1 LDVDADVLGV
11 EVLLVVACCFVRLIF
26 NFNDFCC
33 GGGGG
38 DDGKVVVDRGE
49 AKDSKSAFLE
59 A

>member
-11 EVLLVVACCFVRLIF
+11 EVLLVVACCLVRLIF

-38 DDGKVVVDRGE
+38 ADGKVVVDRGE